1 MDDLLEKVLAAH
13 GGLDTWARIST
24 LTARLSL
31 GGPFWAAR
39 GWPDAAAEQTV
50 ILDTRNERITYQ
62 PFPGPGMA
70 SEFTSDPERIAIKDA
85 DSNVTEERVNP
96 RGGFPF
102 PFDSRT
108 TRWDAVQVAYF
119 ASCAM
124 WNYLTEPFVFTYPGV
139 VAEEIDPWD
148 EAGDTWRRLAVTF
161 PESLPNHNP
170 DQVFYYDSKFLLR
183 RMDYSPDVTGHPPI
197 AHYTHDYKTFA
208 GLSFPTRRLVHL
220 RGPDG
225 VANQDFAPITVD
237 IHHITATPA

>member
-24 LTARLSL
+24 LTAGLSL

-39 GWPDAAAEQTV
+39 GWPDAATEQTV

-70 SEFTSDPERIAIKDA
+70 SEFTSDPERITIKDA
-85 DSNVTEERVNP
+85 DGSATEERVKP
-96 RGGFPF
+96 RAGYPF
-102 PFDSRT
+102 PFDSRA

-124 WNYLTEPFVFTYPGV
+124 WNYVTEPFVFTCPGV

-148 EAGDTWRRLAVTF
+148 EAGDTWR
-161 PESLPNHNP
+161 
-170 DQVFYYDSKFLLR
+170 
-183 RMDYSPDVTGHPPI
+183 SPSRSPCPTTTWIRSSTSTRSSCCGAWTTPPTSPATRPSPI
-197 AHYTHDYKTFA
+197 T
-208 GLSFPTRRLVHL
+208 PTSTRPSRAWPSRRLVHL